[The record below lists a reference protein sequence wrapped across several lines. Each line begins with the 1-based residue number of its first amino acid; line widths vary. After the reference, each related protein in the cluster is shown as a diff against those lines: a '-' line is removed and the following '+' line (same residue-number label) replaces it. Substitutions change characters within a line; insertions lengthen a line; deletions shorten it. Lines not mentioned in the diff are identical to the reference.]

1 MPTKVIGFWEKQML
15 VDIPHYNKY
24 LLYFS
29 GVTIVL
35 PSLYFSFYGIYL
47 SNPVVTLTVITFGF
61 FSFIIGYSFSRKP
74 RSKSLDHSGVLP
86 SRLSFTR
93 QTVLTFFIVLVL
105 FSIFAPMRFKY
116 SIGVPDFAPSLP
128 YAGYIFYLTTYGV
141 QALMIA
147 AFILSEKKYRNFY
160 VLLCGIFFYAI
171 YEASLGWRI
180 GMLEGIIILMIC
192 SAYINLEK
200 NLGSKVSNL
209 NFSINK
215 LFYFFVVIMLIFG
228 VTFLV
233 IQLQSDVRDSESGFS
248 FTKILQRLW
257 GANALDQTITYFID
271 RGYGILTN
279 GNHFFELINSGMSS
293 AEFNNTVIHRNS
305 LGQQHGNAKTGFGS
319 IYIYSGLIGVVIIF
333 LVTGRY
339 FRFVYNFSF
348 NKPSAFSTTAAI
360 LHFALLFRIF
370 NEQYDLGTLKTVMAI
385 WICALIGSYLIPFFS
400 RLTYSRFQAK
410 VE

>member
-1 MPTKVIGFWEKQML
+1 ML
-15 VDIPHYNKY
+15 VDIPHYNRY

-105 FSIFAPMRFKY
+105 FSIFVPMRFKY

-248 FTKILQRLW
+248 LTKILQRFW

-348 NKPSAFSTTAAI
+348 NKPSAFTTTAAI

-385 WICALIGSYLIPFFS
+385 WICALIGSYLITFFS

>member
-15 VDIPHYNKY
+15 VDIPHYNRY

-105 FSIFAPMRFKY
+105 FSIFVPMRFKY

-248 FTKILQRLW
+248 LTKILQRFW

-348 NKPSAFSTTAAI
+348 NKPSAFTTTAAI

-385 WICALIGSYLIPFFS
+385 WICALIGSYLITFFS